1 MFNYNKLGS
10 NTTSEL
16 VVIISLPLKGYLVY
30 R

>member
-10 NTTSEL
+10 CIASEL